1 MSSVEVQIQD
11 DGLVGVDSDE
21 RRAGILGP
29 SWILVTAEARPSH

>member
-21 RRAGILGP
+21 WRAGLAEG
-29 SWILVTAEARPSH
+29 LVIS